1 MFCST
6 CEDFPILPCIK
17 RNGTLDVDSLN
28 GKNIRAGIE
37 EGLSFDTCYIE
48 GYTPTHG
55 AAKKVTSRRSLAPKE

>member
-1 MFCST
+1 LYKKKCYFRCG
-6 CEDFPILPCIK
+6 FIHG
-17 RNGTLDVDSLN
+17 RN

-48 GYTPTHG
+48 AYTPTHG